1 MKYFNFYNL
10 NLYNLNLNAPRE
22 TSLKEQLRETLDRQR
37 FIIDTSGVNGPLTRP
52 LPSATPDPLHIS
64 LAWYTT
70 AA

>member
-1 MKYFNFYNL
+1 MKYLIFLHHLNF
-10 NLYNLNLNAPRE
+10 NAPRGA
-22 TSLKEQLRETLDRQR
+22 SLKEQLRGTLDRRR